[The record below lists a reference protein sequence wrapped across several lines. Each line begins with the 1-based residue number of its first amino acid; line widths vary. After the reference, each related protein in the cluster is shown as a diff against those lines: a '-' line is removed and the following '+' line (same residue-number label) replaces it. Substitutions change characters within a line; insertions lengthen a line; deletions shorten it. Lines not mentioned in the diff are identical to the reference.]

1 MRSYQR
7 LYHQHELALMTL
19 TLGPWPEES
28 LPSVATMQLPFL
40 LGPHNLVVGSRSL
53 NIAVKGHICSP
64 KSSVL
69 RP

>member
-7 LYHQHELALMTL
+7 LSHPHELALMRL

-28 LPSVATMQLPFL
+28 LPGVATMPLPFL

-53 NIAVKGHICSP
+53 NIAVRGHIVLP
-64 KSSVL
+64 KL
-69 RP
+69 LC